1 MKLFNILTAG
11 LLLCAGLAS
20 CEMKDELKGSGEGSS
35 EVGYLNLGV
44 AVNASQNN
52 VSRADVDDDGENV
65 GVSVSADDFPVIIT
79 GVTDPSYS
87 KEYES
92 YAALKAENEGK
103 VELPVGEYTVTA
115 HSDAELQ
122 PQMAAPY
129 YEGTAPIKITAGV
142 ESSAS
147 VECTMKNMKIQL
159 TYTANFLANFQS
171 WDITITDGTN
181 NLYFDEIDKNPAAIY
196 WLVADNQSK
205 LSVEI
210 TAVNGD
216 GETVHES
223 RELTKPEG
231 GNSANWTG
239 GDALTITMEES
250 TPTPDNPSGIQGS
263 GITINASASFD
274 EEETDVPV
282 PVTPGDDDD
291 NKDPEPPT
299 PDPKP
304 ELPTITINQLSYTLP
319 DNLSDEAVAIIKSSV
334 GLESVKVQIVPD
346 NQQFG
351 VMLQG
356 VASTFQINFL
366 SGAEL
371 VDEKNLAGVVS
382 ELAPGLEAPN
392 TGDTEYRFPVNAFF
406 EALNGM
412 GATLTNG
419 HAFNITVTDAN
430 GDTSASLSVK
440 VTE

>member
-20 CEMKDELKGSGEGSS
+20 CEMKDELKGSGEGTS
-35 EVGYLNLGV
+35 EVGYLDLGV

-79 GVTDPSYS
+79 GITDTKYL

-129 YEGTAPIKITAGV
+129 YEGTASIKITAGV
-142 ESSAS
+142 ESSVS
-147 VECTMKNMKIQL
+147 VECTMKNMKIQIR
-159 TYTANFLANFQS
+159 YTDNFRANFTS

-181 NLYFDEIDKNPAAIY
+181 NLYFDETDKNPAAIY
-196 WLVADNQSK
+196 WLVAENQSK

-274 EEETDVPV
+274 EEEEDVPV
-282 PVTPGDDDD
+282 TVKPGGSTEGPDDGGDD
-291 NKDPEPPT
+291 NT
-299 PDPKP
+299 DPKP
-304 ELPTITINQLSYTLP
+304 PVTDNKPTVSGEYLGQTVTFSKSANDCPNIEVLMTAPNKIKNVYIKATTSDDGLSEIFRGMGFMDGNGVDLVTATDLAELINPLPTTNDTSYTFTL
-319 DNLSDEAVAIIKSSV
+319 
-334 GLESVKVQIVPD
+334 
-346 NQQFG
+346 
-351 VMLQG
+351 
-356 VASTFQINFL
+356 
-366 SGAEL
+366 GA
-371 VDEKNLAGVVS
+371 LAGFLTVGEHSFTVTVVDQEDVSS
-382 ELAPGLEAPN
+382 EP
-392 TGDTEYRFPVNAFF
+392 
-406 EALNGM
+406 
-412 GATLTNG
+412 ATLYL
-419 HAFNITVTDAN
+419 TVT
-430 GDTSASLSVK
+430 
-440 VTE
+440 E